1 MKKRKTRT
9 SKKKDTEFLRAIIVR
24 IKELREHK
32 KIPQEH
38 FYEETRINIGRIE
51 RGASD
56 FNMTTLKKICGYF
69 EITPSE
75 FFKGMK

>member
-38 FYEETRINIGRIE
+38 FYEETHINIGRIE

-69 EITPSE
+69 QISPSE